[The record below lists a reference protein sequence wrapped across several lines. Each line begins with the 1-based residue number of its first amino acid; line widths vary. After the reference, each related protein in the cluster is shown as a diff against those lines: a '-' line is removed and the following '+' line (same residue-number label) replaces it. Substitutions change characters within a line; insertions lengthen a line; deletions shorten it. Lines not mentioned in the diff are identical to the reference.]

1 MLCSYEDVYK
11 GEKYVLFDGDYN
23 YTQAAAKCTEHGG
36 ALAMATDT
44 DTFNFTLNLYNDY
57 YKSGGLGS
65 GMFLDG
71 SKGVIM
77 NSLSNVWYCVNVQGT
92 CPATMPW
99 RQGSPAP
106 GGPNHTNCAGMLPWL
121 LPGVADLPCQRG
133 LTAMCTVSPTN
144 FHNIRNTLRST
155 NFS

>member
-1 MLCSYEDVYK
+1 MKTSITETNTSY
-11 GEKYVLFDGDYN
+11 LTATTTTHRPRQN
-23 YTQAAAKCTEHGG
+23 ALNTEEIWRW
-36 ALAMATDT
+36 LLTPT
-44 DTFNFTLNLYNDY
+44 LKFTLNLYNDY
-57 YKSGGLGS
+57 YKSGGEVS

-144 FHNIRNTLRST
+144 FRNIRIIL
-155 NFS
+155 